1 MTVLSL
7 YCRVTV
13 VVSCDTG
20 VARHLHCRGRKSFS
34 KKLKDDSGE
43 GSPFKGTTG
52 NFCVLN
58 LMVSFVSLLNSVP
71 K

>member
-20 VARHLHCRGRKSFS
+20 VARHLHCRGRKSFE
-34 KKLKDDSGE
+34 KVEGRLGGGIALKESML
-43 GSPFKGTTG
+43 
-52 NFCVLN
+52 LN
-58 LMVSFVSLLNSVP
+58 LMVAFVSLLNAVP
-71 K
+71 AS